1 MPSRPRPRSAPGS
14 GQDRAGRRPRTGSTA
29 ARRTTKVTRPDP
41 AVSPSPRTRD
51 AGDLSGPPVARSKST
66 SRARFTGRA
75 AVLLLV
81 AAVLAVSYA
90 SSARAWLQQ
99 RSDINAL
106 RSQITQHRAAIAS
119 LQQAE
124 RRWHDPA
131 YIEAQARL
139 RFGWVMPGETGYR
152 VIDSNGHVWSDGGA
166 SQLSQPAG
174 ASRPTPVWWKAEWGS
189 VVAAGNGPAAATTK
203 PHRKPAVWLGGH
215 HPRHVPPRTIP
226 GVDPSHG
233 RTPVR

>member
-1 MPSRPRPRSAPGS
+1 MSS
-14 GQDRAGRRPRTGSTA
+14 
-29 ARRTTKVTRPDP
+29 
-41 AVSPSPRTRD
+41 
-51 AGDLSGPPVARSKST
+51 

-75 AVLLLV
+75 ATLLLV

-99 RSDINAL
+99 RSDISTL
-106 RSQITQHRAAIAS
+106 RSQIIQHKAGIAR

-152 VIDSNGHVWSDGGA
+152 VIDSNGHVLPDGA
-166 SQLSQPAG
+166 SQLTQPA
-174 ASRPTPVWWKAEWGS
+174 AAARQPPVWWKAAWGS
-189 VVAAGNGPAAATTK
+189 VVAAGNDPAAA
-203 PHRKPAVWLGGH
+203 RRSRIASLRYGSVIIRGG
-215 HPRHVPPRTIP
+215 
-226 GVDPSHG
+226 
-233 RTPVR
+233 